1 MKFVNGI
8 KLKIA
13 VRLLHQN
20 KAKALKIAEEVGADD
35 ANVMQS
41 IADDYVY
48 NKGTG
53 GDGGNNTY
61 GSDNSVNLG
70 VSSKNVIDFMKRNKD
85 PRSW

>member
-1 MKFVNGI
+1 M
-8 KLKIA
+8 
-13 VRLLHQN
+13 
-20 KAKALKIAEEVGADD
+20 GADD

-70 VSSKNVIDFMKRNKD
+70 VSSKNVIDF
-85 PRSW
+85 SET

>member
-1 MKFVNGI
+1 M
-8 KLKIA
+8 
-13 VRLLHQN
+13 
-20 KAKALKIAEEVGADD
+20 GADD

-85 PRSW
+85 PRMLVMFTKNDFNSEVSTSIL